1 MTNTDPQI
9 ESEGFEVLPLYWGHN
24 MVIYIATQGNATLEK
39 SIDEGKRW
47 AASVYDESL
56 RTTFV
61 FLAGM
66 AFLCD
71 QCR

>member
-1 MTNTDPQI
+1 
-9 ESEGFEVLPLYWGHN
+9 